1 MIKRKMAVS
10 RDKTLVEILTLGGV
24 SVWVLESD
32 LDSGAAPDLPTCVT
46 LGSP

>member
-32 LDSGAAPDLPTCVT
+32 LDSGSAPDLPTYVT